1 MVVDGDTIVGITL
14 DHVDSLNIVYVNLDE
29 CSEARDSLTS
39 LVATQDDQ
47 IEELKEKDEIQ
58 EAKIDDL
65 NSIMLQKD
73 VIIDERTQ
81 QNIDLKLENT
91 KLRRKNK
98 ILGWAFG
105 GTGVV
110 VIGGTIA
117 AILLLK

>member
-65 NSIMLQKD
+65 NNIMLQKD